1 MIKEFV
7 ELLKQIGVYRDPE
20 ADKSLWWH
28 DSTFAKIVTPPL

>member
-20 ADKSLWWH
+20 ADKSFWWH